1 MFRFVNN
8 IPVGKRKLVAVA
20 IREKCMRTAT
30 IGPDL
35 RLKTEH
41 TATAKTLHSS
51 KQGAILKQQYFG
63 HYFASWNSFALK
75 LLKLF
80 FSFSF

>member
-1 MFRFVNN
+1 
-8 IPVGKRKLVAVA
+8 
-20 IREKCMRTAT
+20 MRTAT

-41 TATAKTLHSS
+41 TATA
-51 KQGAILKQQYFG
+51 ILLNKEHFCKQQYFG

-80 FSFSF
+80 FFIQFLKHENFTRHCFFGSQFGKN